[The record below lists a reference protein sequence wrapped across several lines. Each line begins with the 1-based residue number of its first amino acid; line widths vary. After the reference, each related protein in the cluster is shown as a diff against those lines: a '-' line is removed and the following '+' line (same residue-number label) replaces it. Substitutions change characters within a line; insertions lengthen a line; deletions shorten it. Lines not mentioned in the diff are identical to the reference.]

1 MSLPK
6 AHELQQTVL
15 ARVGNLALAAALVM
29 AAGELLGFRYTPEG
43 VCCETPEVRAEW
55 DSLVTDM
62 GIPSGPAVKD
72 LARAPDHVIANA
84 LRGPT
89 AQAVVGIL
97 DFVLGDELTE
107 FLIQMDMTP
116 NASLATHLAAD
127 SVPALQLP

>member
-1 MSLPK
+1 M
-6 AHELQQTVL
+6 
-15 ARVGNLALAAALVM
+15 ARVSNLALAAALVM

-55 DSLVTDM
+55 DALITDM
-62 GIPSGPAVKD
+62 GIPRGPAVKD
-72 LARAPDHVIANA
+72 LARAPNHVIANA

-107 FLIQMDMTP
+107 FVVQMDMTP
-116 NASLATHLAAD
+116 NASLAIPLAAE
-127 SVPALQLP
+127 SVAALHLP